1 MKTSRIALIV
11 LSLAALTAV
20 GFSAAGSEAKAPA
33 GKDSCNQ
40 CTSCSDCCG
49 K

>member
-20 GFSAAGSEAKAPA
+20 GFSAAGSEPKAKATEDCS
-33 GKDSCNQ
+33 GH
-40 CTSCSDCCG
+40 CSDCGDCC
-49 K
+49 KK